1 MSYIFSNSIS
11 ISPNGWTDQE
21 LGYAWLQN
29 DFDPATR
36 DKAGGRYRLLIL
48 DGHNSHGTYK
58 FCKYAADHKI
68 IIVCLPAHTTHALQ
82 PCDVGAFGP
91 LAQSWKRVVVLASQ
105 SLISIRKDN
114 VLYYYHTAR
123 SEALKPLT
131 IQSAFRKTGIW
142 PVDCHAIPLSAFE
155 PSKNT
160 TTQAAQPLP
169 AHLPSIL
176 VPTPTQTPITTPTP
190 SVAAATD
197 ILPVEEP
204 EPLLDND
211 EPMERYHIEVPPPLP
226 GTSSRQ
232 ALRAENVMLR
242 DIIRQ
247 AGIALE
253 EDYAQMKLMD
263 LENERLRKRVFE
275 KENRSKQSKL
285 TSARARHM
293 TAIEM
298 LDFLAR
304 QDWESRMKDVFKEL
318 APQFKILKKNI
329 TDYQK
334 AIEKAKKIEEHN
346 KKKAAA
352 ANARAERARSR
363 GRGTRGRRGRGGG
376 QGARG
381 RGAAGRVNADMNDP
395 DSSGT
400 TDSSG
405 SSSDSESE
413 ADIEIPI
420 PRSRRQRPIRVIQGH
435 SMEVPTGE
443 KDQEVTDEDIRYR
456 HTDEHSQP
464 RPRPRP
470 RMRMRRPPDTQ
481 DVEAAGEPEE

>member
-1 MSYIFSNSIS
+1 
-11 ISPNGWTDQE
+11 
-21 LGYAWLQN
+21 
-29 DFDPATR
+29 
-36 DKAGGRYRLLIL
+36 
-48 DGHNSHGTYK
+48 
-58 FCKYAADHKI
+58 
-68 IIVCLPAHTTHALQ
+68 
-82 PCDVGAFGP
+82 
-91 LAQSWKRVVVLASQ
+91 
-105 SLISIRKDN
+105 
-114 VLYYYHTAR
+114 
-123 SEALKPLT
+123 
-131 IQSAFRKTGIW
+131 
-142 PVDCHAIPLSAFE
+142 
-155 PSKNT
+155 
-160 TTQAAQPLP
+160 
-169 AHLPSIL
+169 
-176 VPTPTQTPITTPTP
+176 
-190 SVAAATD
+190 
-197 ILPVEEP
+197 
-204 EPLLDND
+204 
-211 EPMERYHIEVPPPLP
+211 MERYHIEVPPPLP

-263 LENERLRKRVFE
+263 LENERLRKQVFE
-275 KENRSKQSKL
+275 RENRSKQSKL
-285 TSARARHM
+285 TSAQARHM

-304 QDWESRMKDVFKEL
+304 QDWESQMKDVFKEL

-334 AIEKAKKIEEHN
+334 AIEKAKKIEENN

-352 ANARAERARSR
+352 ANARAERARNR

-420 PRSRRQRPIRVIQGH
+420 PRSRRQRPIQVIQGH

-443 KDQEVTDEDIRYR
+443 KDQEVTDEDTRYR
-456 HTDEHSQP
+456 HTDEHSQLRPPP
-464 RPRPRP
+464 RPC
-470 RMRMRRPPDTQ
+470 MRMHRPPDTQ